1 MTQIV
6 TREPAKLT
14 WTCSG
19 KTSHFFSHPTA
30 FKIPATLRLQSSSPE
45 CAYCSIARNVVG
57 KGGRRDFHVHVGK
70 RRKTS
75 LEESNSP
82 TTLWSENFPNMEKT
96 TSMRLLKRRV
106 GQLKH
111 SCRHI
116 LLGSACHPNGRPK
129 VLCNDKLLDVSA
141 KKQSPGKRES
151 IQLESSGEK
160 NCRIP

>member
-1 MTQIV
+1 MLRQDLALLLPSHGFQDSCNPETA
-6 TREPAKLT
+6 ELK
-14 WTCSG
+14 SG
-19 KTSHFFSHPTA
+19 V
-30 FKIPATLRLQSSSPE
+30 RLLLHCQKRGGE
-45 CAYCSIARNVVG
+45 
-57 KGGRRDFHVHVGK
+57 GGRRDFHVHAGK

-96 TSMRLLKRRV
+96 TSMRLWKRRV

>member
-1 MTQIV
+1 V

-45 CAYCSIARNVVG
+45 CAYCSIARNLVG
-57 KGGRRDFHVHVGK
+57 KVGRRDFYVHAGK
-70 RRKTS
+70 RRKKS
-75 LEESNSP
+75 LESVSP

-96 TSMRLLKRRV
+96 ASMRLWKRRV
-106 GQLKH
+106 GQLEH
-111 SCRHI
+111 SCCHT

-129 VLCNDKLLDVSA
+129 VLSSDKLLDVSA

-151 IQLESSGEK
+151 IQLGSGGGK
-160 NCRIP
+160 NCRIL